1 MRARSAPSAPLFS
14 EGGQGTLRLLAYLF
28 LALMIM
34 VADHRGGHLDKLRGW
49 AGLLN
54 EPLFRLAE
62 LPAWAVRQ
70 LRDGFVQHH
79 ALVAERDALQSALLV
94 AGARLARL
102 DAVQAENQRLRG
114 LLGGTRN
121 LSLEVRL
128 ASLADV
134 DLDPFR
140 HRVWLDL
147 GAAHGIETG
156 MAVIDAGGVFGQVV
170 ETSPQRALVMLVSDP
185 AHAIPVQVQRT
196 GIRTIAYGTGEL
208 DRLNVP
214 NIPQSADV
222 RAGDQLVTSG
232 LGGRFPAGLPVAEI
246 VAMRS
251 DDTRLFLV
259 AEARPSALLERSRE
273 VLLVWQAASSEPVGP
288 PADLG
293 PSGGSAP
300 EPSTPG
306 GRVE

>member
-14 EGGQGTLRLLAYLF
+14 EGGQGTFRLLAYLL
-28 LALMIM
+28 LALVLM
-34 VADHRGGHLDKLRGW
+34 VADHRGGHLHKLRAW
-49 AGLLN
+49 ASLLN
-54 EPLFRLAE
+54 EPLFQLAE

-70 LRDGFVQHH
+70 LHDGFLQHR
-79 ALVAERDALQSALLV
+79 ALVDERDALRSALLV
-94 AGARLARL
+94 AGARLARFESVL
-102 DAVQAENQRLRG
+102 AENERLRG
-114 LLGGTRN
+114 LIGGTRS
-121 LSLEVRL
+121 LHLEVRL

-147 GAAHGIETG
+147 GSVHGIQPG
-156 MAVIDAGGVFGQVV
+156 MAVIDAGGVFGQVI

-196 GIRTIAYGTGEL
+196 GIRTIAYGTGAL

-259 AEARPSALLERSRE
+259 AEARPSARLDSSRE
-273 VLLVWQAASSEPVGP
+273 VLLVWQVATPETFGP
-288 PADLG
+288 PDPPAL
-293 PSGGSAP
+293 PEAAP
-300 EPSTPG
+300 EGSP
-306 GRVE
+306 E

>member
-1 MRARSAPSAPLFS
+1 MRVRSAPSAPLFS

-49 AGLLN
+49 AALLN

-70 LRDGFVQHH
+70 LRDGFLQHD
-79 ALVAERDALQSALLV
+79 ALVDERDALQSALLV
-94 AGARLARL
+94 SGARLARL
-102 DAVQAENQRLRG
+102 DAVQAENQRLRE

-147 GAAHGIETG
+147 GAVHGVRTG

-170 ETSPQRALVMLVSDP
+170 ETSQQRALVMLVSDP

-196 GIRTIAYGTGEL
+196 GIRTIAYGAGEL
-208 DRLNVP
+208 DRLHVP

-259 AEARPSALLERSRE
+259 AEARPSAHLERSRE
-273 VLLVWQAASSEPVGP
+273 VLLVWQAALGEPFGP
-288 PADLG
+288 PL
-293 PSGGSAP
+293 PMTESGDENRETTAP
-300 EPSTPG
+300 EG
-306 GRVE
+306 QAE